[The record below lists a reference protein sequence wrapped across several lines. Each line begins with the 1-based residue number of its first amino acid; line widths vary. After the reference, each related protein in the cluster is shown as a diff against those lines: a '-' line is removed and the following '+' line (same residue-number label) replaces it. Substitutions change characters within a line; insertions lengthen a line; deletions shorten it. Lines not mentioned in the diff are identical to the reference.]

1 MTPAL
6 PDILTGQA
14 VALATPLPPEASG
27 EYAAGRAA
35 ILTLLALL
43 AAQEAE
49 RGAAA
54 RVWENGALRALL
66 AGAAAAYDGA
76 LGGRL
81 ALAAAAVDED
91 FSWTALDAANADLRR
106 LLIALHEAA
115 EGRGDGA
122 LDREILAL
130 YARMAQ
136 ARRLELPALAGG

>member
-1 MTPAL
+1 MSPAL

-14 VALATPLPPEASG
+14 VALATPLPPEAAG
-27 EYAAGRAA
+27 DYAAGRAA

-49 RGAAA
+49 RGPAA
-54 RVWENGALRALL
+54 RIWENGALRALL

-81 ALAAAAVDED
+81 ALAAALDTD

-115 EGRGDGA
+115 ENRRDAA

-130 YARMAQ
+130 YVRMAQ
-136 ARRLELPALAGG
+136 ARRLEFPGVGG